1 MADTRFLLVGLG
13 NPGGEYDLTRHN
25 VGFLFLD
32 YLAQR
37 SGCRIDGK
45 KMDGL
50 YAQKQ
55 VFGGQ
60 VIFLKP
66 QTYMNRSGQSV
77 RAFVDYFKIPS
88 ERILVVHDD
97 LDLAAG
103 RIKVV
108 GKGGA
113 GGHNGIRSITQHL
126 GTADFARLKIGIGR
140 PVLNEQGQ
148 GQPVDKFV
156 LSRMNADEIALFEQR
171 FAIVGEAVEIFVR
184 EGINRCMN
192 QINGRF

>member
-37 SGCRIDGK
+37 SGCRIDAK

-50 YAQKQ
+50 YGQKQ
-55 VFGGQ
+55 AFGGQ

-77 RAFVDYFKIPS
+77 RAFVDYFKIS
-88 ERILVVHDD
+88 RERILVVHDD

-103 RIKVV
+103 RIKIVS
-108 GKGGA
+108 KGGA
-113 GGHNGIRSITQHL
+113 GGHNGIRSLTQHL
-126 GTADFARLKIGIGR
+126 GTADFARMKIGIGR
-140 PVLNEQGQ
+140 PGRNEQGQ

-156 LSRMNADEIALFEQR
+156 LSRMNADEIALFESR
-171 FAIVGEAVEIFVR
+171 FDIVEEAVEIFVR

-192 QINGRF
+192 QINGRV